1 MRSDTPLIL
10 SLDIGTTAL
19 KVGLFS
25 IDGELLHIE
34 SREQE
39 LLFLPGDRVE
49 QSPQKTWSLLTH
61 AVQKSMDGYDPRSV
75 KAISL
80 SIQRGTVVPLD
91 QYGNPL
97 TDQVVWMDKRS
108 VPLTNYISEVIGSDF
123 FYHTSCTPISY
134 ITGVSKLLWFQHQG
148 GEVWDRL
155 KVLAPPQTLFLRW
168 LGCEE
173 LVCDRSLGTY
183 LFPFDIDQKTWSTEI
198 AQRLNFPL
206 ECLPKL
212 VEATEIVGYLS
223 EKTALEMNL
232 VPGIPLVAG
241 GGDGQCAGIGCGI
254 VEPGLVMINIGTGTG
269 VQAYLREPLR
279 DPLKVLNCAAHVDP
293 IGWEMEGHT
302 QSSGIAFRW
311 FRDEFGDLEILLG
324 KKANLDAFDL
334 LILQAKDVPPG
345 SEGLLFIPTFN
356 GSNAPIINQNARA
369 AILGLNLS
377 HQRKHVIHALLEG
390 ISFEIRWILDAMKN
404 AGIPID
410 TVNLVGGGSKNNLWN
425 QMHADILNKP
435 INTIY
440 TTDAALV
447 GVAMCSAV
455 AIGEYKNIKEA
466 SNKFVKIKETIE
478 PQKNNVRLYENIF
491 SKYCKTFMSLCEHHI
506 FDDLIQ

>member
-1 MRSDTPLIL
+1 MWN
-10 SLDIGTTAL
+10 
-19 KVGLFS
+19 
-25 IDGELLHIE
+25 H
-34 SREQE
+34 REQE

-49 QSPQKTWSLLTH
+49 QSPQKTWSLLTQ
-61 AVQKSMDGYDPRSV
+61 AVQKSTDGYDPAAV

-97 TDQVVWMDKRS
+97 TDQVVWMDQRS
-108 VPLTNYISEVIGSDF
+108 VSLTNYISEVIGSDY
-123 FYHTSCTPISY
+123 FYNTSCTPISY

-198 AQRLNFPL
+198 AQRLDFPL
-206 ECLPKL
+206 ERLPKL
-212 VEATEIVGYLS
+212 VESTEIVGYLS
-223 EKTALEMNL
+223 EKSALEMNL

-241 GGDGQCAGIGCGI
+241 GGDGQCAGVGCGI
-254 VEPGLVMINIGTGTG
+254 VRPGLVMINIGTGTG

-302 QSSGIAFRW
+302 QASGIALRW
-311 FRDEFGDLEILLG
+311 FRDEFGDLEMLLG
-324 KKANLDAFDL
+324 RKSDLDPFDL
-334 LILQAKDVPPG
+334 LILQANDILPG
-345 SEGLLFIPTFN
+345 ADGLLFFPTFN
-356 GSNAPIINQNARA
+356 GTIAPIINQKARA
-369 AILGLNLS
+369 VIFGLNLT
-377 HQRKHVIHALLEG
+377 HQRKHIIRSLLEG
-390 ISFEIRWILDAMKN
+390 ISFEIRWILESMNDS
-404 AGIPID
+404 GVQID
-410 TVNLVGGGSKNNLWN
+410 TVHLVGGGSKNRIWN
-425 QMHADILNKP
+425 QMHADILNKS
-435 INTIY
+435 INTVF

-447 GVAMCSAV
+447 GAAMCSAV
-455 AIGEYKNIKEA
+455 AIGEYNNIQEA
-466 SNKFVKIKETIE
+466 ANKFVKIKATIE
-478 PQKNNVRLYENIF
+478 PQKNNTEIYEKIF
-491 SKYCKTFMSLCEHHI
+491 STYCKTFMSLCEHHI